1 MATYST
7 RLVSRE
13 EVARGTLAFHL
24 EKPAGFEF
32 RPGQAMDVI
41 LPGAADSG
49 SADARHTFS
58 IVTAPHEPEL
68 VFATRM
74 REGSVFKRAL
84 GALADGAPLQLDG
97 PFGSLVLHKKPT
109 RAGVLIAG
117 GIGVTPFM
125 SMLRH
130 AAHQHGS
137 QPLVLLYS
145 NRRPED
151 TAFLAELQ
159 ALQQR
164 HPPFRLVATMTD
176 MEKSSQPWSGAT
188 GFVDAAFIRQ
198 AVKDL
203 PAPVFYVCGPPG
215 MVEATRNILVEA
227 GVDEDDVR
235 SEEFYGY

>member
-58 IVTAPHEPEL
+58 IVSAPHEPEL

-97 PFGSLVLHKKPT
+97 PFGSLVLHRKPT

-130 AAHQHGS
+130 AVHVGS
-137 QPLVLLYS
+137 EQDLVLLYS

-159 ALQQR
+159 ALAR
-164 HPPFRLVATMTD
+164 SNPRFRLLVTMTD
-176 MEKSSQPWSGAT
+176 MAHSSQAWDGAT
-188 GFVDAAFIRQ
+188 GLIDADFIRR
-198 AVKDL
+198 AAEGL
-203 PAPVFYVCGPPG
+203 AEPIYYVSGPPA
-215 MVEATRNILVEA
+215 MVEAMRDTLEDA

-235 SEEFYGY
+235 SEEFFGY

>member
-1 MATYST
+1 MAVWTT
-7 RLVSRE
+7 HLLSRAP
-13 EVARGTLAFHL
+13 VAHGTMAFHL
-24 EKPAGFEF
+24 EKPQGFDF

-41 LPGAADSG
+41 LPAAPDAG

-58 IVTAPHEPEL
+58 IVAAPHEPDL

-74 REGSVFKRAL
+74 REGSAFKRAL

-97 PFGSLVLHKKPT
+97 PFGSLVLHRKPT

-130 AAHQHGS
+130 AAHVQGE
-137 QPLVLLYS
+137 QELALLYS

-159 ALQQR
+159 ALAQR
-164 HPPFRLVATMTD
+164 YPRFRLHATMTD
-176 MEKSSQPWSGAT
+176 MAHSSQPWDGAT
-188 GFVDAAFIRQ
+188 GLIDADFIRR
-198 AVKDL
+198 AAAGL
-203 PAPVFYVCGPPG
+203 PEPIYYVSGPPA
-215 MVEATRNILVEA
+215 MVEAMRDTLEDA

-235 SEEFYGY
+235 SEEFFGY

>member
-1 MATYST
+1 MMIQDT

-24 EKPAGFEF
+24 DKPAGFEF

-41 LPGAADSG
+41 LPQAADRG

-58 IVTAPHEPEL
+58 IVSAPHEPEL

-97 PFGSLVLHKKPT
+97 PFGSLTLHRKT
-109 RAGVLIAG
+109 SRAGVLIAG
-117 GIGVTPFM
+117 GIGVTPFI

-130 AAHQHGS
+130 AAHAQGE
-137 QPLVLLYS
+137 QPLALLYS

-151 TAFLAELQ
+151 AAFLVELQ

-164 HPPFRLVATMTD
+164 HPKFRLFATMTD
-176 MEKSSQPWSGAT
+176 LAHSSQAWDGAT
-188 GFVDAAFIRQ
+188 GLIDAAFIRR
-198 AVKDL
+198 AAAGL
-203 PAPVFYVCGPPG
+203 PDPVYYVAGPPA
-215 MVEATRNILVEA
+215 MVEAMRDTLEDA

-235 SEEFYGY
+235 SEEFFGY